1 MDIHSQAFGERGL
14 SRRWQR
20 LLQSAQSAPHNWFG
34 QQWAQIV
41 RKLML
46 RCLDM
51 PIDVAVGP
59 VRLRAFLHD
68 NNSEKKFVFMPW
80 RFDACERQ
88 LLAEALP
95 SDGVFVDIG
104 ANVGLYSIAAAH
116 CLREQGRVIAFEP
129 NPPARARLTFNL
141 DASLVDQV
149 GKPRIEILATGVSDQ
164 PGHFRLYLD
173 ANNLGSSS
181 LLADGS
187 TQQFVEIECHPLVA
201 QLQAL
206 QVTRIDAL
214 KIDIEGAEDR
224 ALVPFFR
231 DAEPRLWPKLIII
244 ENSQHKWQTDLY
256 ALFALLGYQIQFQNR
271 MNSVF
276 VKK

>member
-1 MDIHSQAFGERGL
+1 MSERFGAFEL
-14 SRRWQR
+14 TPIWQR

-88 LLAEALP
+88 LLAEVLP
-95 SDGVFVDIG
+95 CDGVFVDIG

-141 DASLVDQV
+141 DASLVNQV
-149 GKPRIEILATGVSDQ
+149 GKPRVEILATGVSDQ

-187 TQQFVEIECHPLVA
+187 TQQFVEIECHPLAA

-256 ALFALLGYQIQFQNR
+256 VLFAQLGYQVQFQNR